1 MTRRWL
7 PKSLTAQLLLV
18 AITGLVLTQI
28 FSIQIYRTER
38 SEVVG
43 QVNNRYTLL
52 RLISVVRLLTDTPQ
66 DLHPELLRASRSE
79 NLMLRLQSRPLL
91 PTERNPFYE
100 ARVRRELAYPDTLE
114 IRISVEQDEGAPPP
128 EMLRP
133 QMKLVRK
140 HANHPP
146 REVRIY
152 GTIELPNGKWLNF
165 SSLSDAELPGWSL
178 SAILGLLTLA
188 TMVGVLVG
196 WLLRR
201 ATQPLQR
208 LAQQAEQFG
217 RGQEIPLLPESG
229 PVEIRET
236 LAAFNRMQTR
246 LNRFVQDRTRMLAAI
261 SHDLRTPLTSLRLRC
276 EFLADGEDKER
287 MLDTL
292 SQMEEM
298 LKATLS
304 FARDEYAS
312 EPSRDVDLLSL
323 LQSLS
328 DDYQERGEAV
338 RLLAEGK
345 LVYTCRPALIR
356 RAMQNLLDNALR
368 YAGSAEIVL
377 DIQPTQLRIIV
388 QDKGPGIPQEWLEQV
403 FKPFVRLDSARNTE
417 SGSVGLGL
425 SIARTLIHQ
434 HGGELT
440 LANRPE
446 GGLSATITLPR

>member
-1 MTRRWL
+1 
-7 PKSLTAQLLLV
+7 
-18 AITGLVLTQI
+18 
-28 FSIQIYRTER
+28 
-38 SEVVG
+38 
-43 QVNNRYTLL
+43 
-52 RLISVVRLLTDTPQ
+52 
-66 DLHPELLRASRSE
+66 
-79 NLMLRLQSRPLL
+79 
-91 PTERNPFYE
+91 
-100 ARVRRELAYPDTLE
+100 
-114 IRISVEQDEGAPPP
+114 
-128 EMLRP
+128 
-133 QMKLVRK
+133 
-140 HANHPP
+140 
-146 REVRIY
+146 
-152 GTIELPNGKWLNF
+152 
-165 SSLSDAELPGWSL
+165 
-178 SAILGLLTLA
+178 
-188 TMVGVLVG
+188 MVGVLVG

-208 LAQQAEQFG
+208 LAQQAEHFG

-377 DIQPTQLRIIV
+377 DIQPTQLRIMV